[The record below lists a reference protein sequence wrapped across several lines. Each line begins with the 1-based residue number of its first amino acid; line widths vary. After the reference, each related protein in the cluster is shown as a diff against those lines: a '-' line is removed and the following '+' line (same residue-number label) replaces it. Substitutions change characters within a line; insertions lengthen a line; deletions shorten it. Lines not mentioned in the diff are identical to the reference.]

1 MGLFDFLVGPSKDE
15 VWSRVATDLGT
26 DYIDGGFFSKDEVRY
41 QFDDW
46 EILLDTFTRSSK
58 STNGHSSFSTYTRM
72 QAPFVNP
79 TNFDFNIYR
88 ESIFSPLG
96 KWLGMQDIKIGD
108 TFFDN
113 DYIIKS
119 NNPNLIKEVLTQ
131 NIRELIRMQPN
142 IHFEIQEGGS
152 FFCNLPEGV
161 DILYFEAYGV
171 IKDEHKLKLL
181 FELFMDTLKQ
191 LHSLGI
197 SQGQTSHSL

>member
-131 NIRELIRMQPN
+131 NIRELIRIQPN